1 MMKLLTF
8 VIIVLEIISCMF
20 SSWWMYKSLH
30 IDNESKL
37 NSFQDSNSIEQL
49 ITYLKRHSLM
59 KRKWDTD
66 KVGIKPDDD

>member
-1 MMKLLTF
+1 
-8 VIIVLEIISCMF
+8 
-20 SSWWMYKSLH
+20 MYKSLH